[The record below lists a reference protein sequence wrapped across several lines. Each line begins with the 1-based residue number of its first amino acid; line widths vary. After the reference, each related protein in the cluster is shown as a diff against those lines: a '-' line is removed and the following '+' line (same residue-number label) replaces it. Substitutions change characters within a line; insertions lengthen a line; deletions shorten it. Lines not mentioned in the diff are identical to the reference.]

1 MANEAKRLTNHFR
14 NVFIRVDFRTA
25 LNNFRGYVGV
35 TPYEGLFGYNDI
47 VRKSFSRPKMKFDT
61 KPLCVKRYKKPV
73 QTLPVI

>member
-1 MANEAKRLTNHFR
+1 MTDRAANETKRQTNHFR

-35 TPYEGLFGYNDI
+35 TPYEGLFGHND
-47 VRKSFSRPKMKFDT
+47 FSRPKMKFDT
-61 KPLCVKRYKKPV
+61 KPLCVKRYKKPG